1 MSIGSRLAAA
11 FTLMLPFATTPL
23 ARADLLT
30 IDFNGLPAADN
41 PDLGPSITVDGFV
54 FSSLQFNSI
63 GQPALCPF
71 GCTPGDGVYL
81 AVEGPTGQPI
91 TMSRAGGGPFSLVS
105 YDLAVLWV
113 DFAAARAAGRPNEF
127 LVVDGPAAAAK
138 RLPPSRRHRFGPVR
152 ILVCSIT

>member
-1 MSIGSRLAAA
+1 M
-11 FTLMLPFATTPL
+11 
-23 ARADLLT
+23 
-30 IDFNGLPAADN
+30 
-41 PDLGPSITVDGFV
+41 DGFV
-54 FSSLQFNSI
+54 FSSLQFNAI

-71 GCTPGDGVYL
+71 GCTPGGGVYL

-127 LVVDGPAAAAK
+127 LVVETRPGQQRPNDCLLPDGIVSDQSEFWSA
-138 RLPPSRRHRFGPVR
+138 R
-152 ILVCSIT
+152 